1 MHRFSLTGAFLCLTG
16 YLRSVL
22 FGKSLEVDILGL
34 CARDGESN
42 SSDGT
47 GFGDWSLQADFLA
60 ATGIWVWI
68 FGVDGCAKTQ
78 FGVLSLST
86 EACTATGF
94 GVYIG
99 TLQGDC
105 VSGSGPLVAAL
116 GDVDVPG
123 VNFGDNI
130 GTACSLETHHQ
141 NPLHLK
147 PLQNSLAQFAAGD
160 QHVHNAVA
168 ALLSTDR
175 LMAPTF

>member
-42 SSDGT
+42 SSAGSW
-47 GFGDWSLQADFLA
+47 FGEWNLQADFLA
-60 ATGIWVWI
+60 ATGVWVWI
-68 FGVDGCAKTQ
+68 FGVDGYAETQ

-94 GVYIG
+94 GVCIG
-99 TLQGDC
+99 TLQSDS
-105 VSGSGPLVAAL
+105 VSGSGTLVAAL
-116 GDVDVPG
+116 GDVDVPD

-130 GTACSLETHHQ
+130 GTARSSGKTSSVPSSSSSEFSH
-141 NPLHLK
+141 
-147 PLQNSLAQFAAGD
+147 S
-160 QHVHNAVA
+160 V
-168 ALLSTDR
+168 LSRWSTC
-175 LMAPTF
+175 T